1 MNNAI
6 TLDDVLKAWKDVE
19 PDFKYRDKAVD
30 KNGIRFIFP
39 NGIFYEINI
48 EQVYSNRKVFS
59 MNVEQSLKAINLTV
73 EYLKQNEDEEEVEE

>member
-1 MNNAI
+1 MSKKI

-30 KNGIRFIFP
+30 RNGIRIIFP
-39 NGIFYEINI
+39 NGMIYEINT

-59 MNVEQSLKAINLTV
+59 MNVDQSLRAINLTV
-73 EYLKQNEDEEEVEE
+73 EYLKQKEDEDNE

>member
-1 MNNAI
+1 MSKKI

-30 KNGIRFIFP
+30 RNGIRIIFP
-39 NGIFYEINI
+39 NGIIYEINT

-59 MNVEQSLKAINLTV
+59 MNVNQSLRAINLTV
-73 EYLKQNEDEEEVEE
+73 EYLRHKDEGEER